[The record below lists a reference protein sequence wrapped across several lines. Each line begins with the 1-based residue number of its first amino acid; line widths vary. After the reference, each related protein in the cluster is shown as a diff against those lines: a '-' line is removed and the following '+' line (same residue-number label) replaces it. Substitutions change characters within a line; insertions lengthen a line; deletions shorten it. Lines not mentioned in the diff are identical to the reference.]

1 MRPTHPDPDVAEA
14 LHVWGVTPG
23 SLQESQSEVLFPTF
37 EKLREFFV
45 TVLPEGFHHNFHRY
59 RAVHAGS
66 TPYDLGHILT
76 RVSELDL
83 FPAQFTHAAVYIN
96 LLSYGN
102 PERRPSSRR
111 QMYEVFGKLSLI
123 TAPYAKEAFE
133 GQVAGWRFAD
143 RIGSLFD
150 AVKDCER
157 SGIPAAYIRGL
168 NLHADQA
175 NWDTPR
181 IMALYQRGVAAEY
194 AAQFPSWDASSILT
208 FSNRGVTAAY
218 VDTLA
223 PLPRFGGPRVGETRA
238 VYDIAVLHHAAVPAD
253 YATHGKRAGLD
264 ATTVIDCHS
273 RGIPSEY
280 LGAL

>member
-14 LHVWGVTPG
+14 LHAWGVKPG

-37 EKLREFFV
+37 DALRDFFV
-45 TVLPEGFHHNFHRY
+45 TVLPEDFHHNFHRY

-96 LLSYGN
+96 LLSYAD
-102 PERRPSSRR
+102 PDRKPSSRR

-133 GQVAGWRFAD
+133 GQVAGWRGED
-143 RIGSLFD
+143 LIGTLFD
-150 AVKDCER
+150 TVKDCER

-168 NLHADQA
+168 DLLVDQA
-175 NWDTPR
+175 NWDAPR
-181 IMALYQRGVAAEY
+181 IKALYRYGVAAEY

-208 FSNRGVTAAY
+208 FSNQGIAAAY
-218 VDTLA
+218 VDALA
-223 PLPRFGGPRVGETRA
+223 PLPRFGGPRVDETRA
-238 VYDIAVLHHAAVPAD
+238 VYDIAVLHHAAVPSD
-253 YATHGKRAGLD
+253 YAAHGKQAGLD
-264 ATTVIDCHS
+264 ATTVIGCHN

-280 LGAL
+280 LGVV